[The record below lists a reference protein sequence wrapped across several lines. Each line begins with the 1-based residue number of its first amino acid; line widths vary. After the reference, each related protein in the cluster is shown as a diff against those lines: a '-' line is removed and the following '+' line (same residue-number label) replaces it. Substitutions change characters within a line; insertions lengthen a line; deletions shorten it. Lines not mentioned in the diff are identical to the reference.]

1 MSMMRASGAMP
12 SMTALQRA
20 TASLAVP
27 KSVMKTMVA
36 GWATRP
42 TVCVEAS
49 SAASLPAGAF
59 AQPATHTA
67 AVRAQTSIRARSAR
81 EDWALRD
88 AEFIIA
94 AVYRGIANW
103 REVAIYGMPKRENS
117 RGITEALG

>member
-36 GWATRP
+36 GRAWAA
-42 TVCVEAS
+42 VETEDW
-49 SAASLPAGAF
+49 SAASLPVGDL
-59 AQPATHTA
+59 AQPAMEA
-67 AVRAQTSIRARSAR
+67 AQARAQQSIKARSAR